1 MLTNLL
7 PGLRDLR
14 APLSA
19 GYLWLAAG
27 WLYFAPQLPGSVDD
41 AQGVLKDIYRVI
53 QASSTV
59 AVAAGLTF
67 AAYIIGIFFTGL
79 LTGPIRQIVRWLPV
93 FLFFP
98 LMSLLWDLSE
108 RWPIIDEKLEDL
120 ADWAERWRRLFSMLF
135 SIPLSPSKRIH
146 RLVVDRISSKLVTD
160 TDFRKVFFGQLAK
173 RLEEAFSHDPPF
185 HELSALRPISGVRSL
200 LNDRN
205 FANDVKKEKISAIS
219 RILRDRLDEQ
229 YYFLA
234 AAERIVKTV
243 VDVDRH
249 AVEINGE
256 LMLAPERLVGDKP
269 AMYEQW
275 DRLRAESEFRQ
286 AVVPPLFAII
296 ATLFSRGVLSRPL
309 GLFFIVPP
317 LVILAQGI
325 RKENAADGQ
334 LIQALEAGVIPATPI
349 ERLTTT
355 DLYWFSS
362 TRGHEWDNQS
372 MGQADSKEHT
382 SRTRRG
388 GSQDQATNGHTGT
401 TKPGGP
407 LDRKG

>member
-27 WLYFAPQLPGSVDD
+27 WLYFAPQLPSSVND

-53 QASSTV
+53 QASSPVT
-59 AVAAGLTF
+59 VAAGLTF

-79 LTGPIRQIVRWLPV
+79 LTGPIRQAVRWLPV
-93 FLFFP
+93 FLFLP
-98 LMSLLWDLSE
+98 LMSLLWNLSE
-108 RWPIIDEKLEDL
+108 RWPMIDEKLEDL
-120 ADWAERWRRLFSMLF
+120 ADSVERWRRLLFMLL

-146 RLVVDRISSKLVTD
+146 TLVVDRISNKLVTD
-160 TDFRKVFFGQLAK
+160 HEFRKVFLDQLTK
-173 RLEEAFSHDPPF
+173 RLEEAFAHDPPF
-185 HELSALRPISGVRSL
+185 HELSALRPISGVRL
-200 LNDRN
+200 ILNSRN
-205 FANDVKKEKISAIS
+205 FANDVKKEKISAILK
-219 RILRDRLDEQ
+219 ILSDRLDEQ
-229 YYFLA
+229 YYFLDA
-234 AAERIVKTV
+234 AGRIVKTV
-243 VDVDRH
+243 VNVDRH
-249 AVEINGE
+249 AAEINGE

-269 AMYEQW
+269 FMYEQW

-296 ATLFSRGVLSRPL
+296 AALFSRGVLSWPL
-309 GLFFIVPP
+309 ALFFIVPP

-334 LIQALEAGVIPATPI
+334 LIQALEAGVIPAAPI

-362 TRGHEWDNQS
+362 
-372 MGQADSKEHT
+372 AP
-382 SRTRRG
+382 
-388 GSQDQATNGHTGT
+388 SQ
-401 TKPGGP
+401 
-407 LDRKG
+407 R